1 MRKLSLLLIAIIAI
15 TNSYSQ
21 EVYFLTGSNF
31 TKYNF
36 SSGQGSM
43 ATSLE
48 SGTGTTYEM
57 GYTRPL
63 KNNRFSHTVGINL
76 NEFNVVAGSL
86 ANSYTWNTKYLG
98 VNNSLDFTVPLSKNF
113 KLFMNAGLNL
123 STIIYGKQS
132 SNGAIYDLKSQDE
145 YSGLSF
151 IPFTGVH
158 LKYKINDLGYLS
170 FGYGVSKSVILFNI
184 SQEKLTTSTNQI
196 LFGIHFNIKNTNK
209 K

>member
-36 SSGQGSM
+36 SSGQGSI

-63 KNNRFSHTVGINL
+63 KNNRFSHTFGVNL

-98 VNNSLDFTVPLSKNF
+98 INNSLDFTVPLSKNF
-113 KLFMNAGLNL
+113 KLFLKAGLNL

-132 SNGAIYDLKSQDE
+132 INGAIYDLKSQDE

-158 LKYKINDLGYLS
+158 LKYKINDFGYLS